1 MKRGRKTAVKTVK
14 PAHGARV
21 LVLESRYYEE
31 IAEQLLWGATQVLE
45 KGGVHVERIT
55 VPGVFEI
62 PAALALAARAGRH
75 DGFLALG
82 CVIRGETDHYEHICR
97 ESSRALMDLAVA
109 QGLAFGFGVLTC
121 DTWEQAVERA
131 KVDRQN
137 KGGEAAR
144 ACLRMIQLKREL
156 ARPRRR

>member
-1 MKRGRKTAVKTVK
+1 MKKAKK
-14 PAHGARV
+14 KKNGARV

-31 IAEQLLWGATQVLE
+31 IAEQLLQGATEVLE
-45 KGGVHVERIT
+45 KGGASIERIT

-75 DGFLALG
+75 DGVLALG
-82 CVIRGETDHYEHICR
+82 CVIRGETDHYDHICR
-97 ESSRALMDLAVA
+97 EASRALMTLSVE

-121 DTWEQAVERA
+121 ETWEQAVERA
-131 KVDRQN
+131 KVDRLN

-144 ACLRMIQLKREL
+144 ACLRMIELKGEL

>member
-1 MKRGRKTAVKTVK
+1 MKTAKK
-14 PAHGARV
+14 KKNGPRV

-31 IAEQLLWGATQVLE
+31 IAAQLLKGATEVLE
-45 KGGVHVERIT
+45 KGGASVERVA

-97 ESSRALMDLAVA
+97 EASRALMSLAVE

-144 ACLRMIQLKREL
+144 ACLRMIQLKRQL